1 MTQSTF
7 TAMLMTACL
16 LCACGGASNDSSED
30 ESESVFEP
38 MTRTLDDAAEV
49 EEQVLQ
55 QKEQLD
61 EALRRMEG
69 EDDEPEL

>member
-1 MTQSTF
+1 MRSML
-7 TAMLMTACL
+7 TALACL
-16 LCACGGASNDSSED
+16 LCAACGGASNEASDD
-30 ESESVFEP
+30 ESDSVFEP

-49 EEQVLQ
+49 EEKVLQ

-69 EDDEPEL
+69 DDDEP